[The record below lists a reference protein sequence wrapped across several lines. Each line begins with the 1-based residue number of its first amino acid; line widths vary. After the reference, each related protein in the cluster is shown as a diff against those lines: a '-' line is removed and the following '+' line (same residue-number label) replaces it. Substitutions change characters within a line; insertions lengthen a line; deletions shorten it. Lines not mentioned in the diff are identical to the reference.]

1 MTSNHS
7 DRKQM
12 LFIQNGALGN
22 YVLSSFDLRRST
34 SSNNYI
40 RKLPSLR

>member
-1 MTSNHS
+1 MTGNQS

-22 YVLSSFDLRRST
+22 DFLSSFDLRRSN
-34 SSNNYI
+34 SSNNFI